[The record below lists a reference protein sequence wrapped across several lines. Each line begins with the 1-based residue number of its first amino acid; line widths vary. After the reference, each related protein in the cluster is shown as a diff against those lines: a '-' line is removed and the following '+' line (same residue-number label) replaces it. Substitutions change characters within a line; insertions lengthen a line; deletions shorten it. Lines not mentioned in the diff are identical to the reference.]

1 MLLSQFF
8 CLNKRILQL
17 VQFIHV
23 RNKSLDERKVMYH
36 VTSVDYA
43 VILVLLNRVV

>member
-36 VTSVDYA
+36 VTFVDFA
-43 VILVLLNRVV
+43 ILVLLNRAI